1 MLFFVAVSFNV
12 TPSVPATPSN
22 VRLTFPRLSVLR
34 SLVLS
39 YGFVILPLTVRVSC
53 FFVKVILSVEAN

>member
-1 MLFFVAVSFNV
+1 MSFFVAVSFNA

-53 FFVKVILSVEAN
+53 FFVKVILSVEAD

>member
-1 MLFFVAVSFNV
+1 MLFFVAVSFNA

-53 FFVKVILSVEAN
+53 FFVKVILSVEAD